1 MARDE
6 AKTVRREDLHGRGDL
21 HGREDLRDDLHDEGG
36 IPPEK
41 ISGRTHPERPA
52 AQEGISPE
60 VISGG

>member
-6 AKTVRREDLHGRGDL
+6 VRTVRREDLHGR
-21 HGREDLRDDLHDEGG
+21 EDLSDDLHDEGG

-41 ISGRTHPERPA
+41 ISGRRHPERPL
-52 AQEGISPE
+52 QEGISPE

>member
-6 AKTVRREDLHGRGDL
+6 AQTVRREDLHGREDL
-21 HGREDLRDDLHDEGG
+21 HSRKDLREDLRDEGG

-41 ISGRTHPERPA
+41 ISGRRHLERPL
-52 AQEGISPE
+52 QEGISPE

>member
-6 AKTVRREDLHGRGDL
+6 AQTVRREDL
-21 HGREDLRDDLHDEGG
+21 HGREDLRDDLLDEGG

-41 ISGRTHPERPA
+41 ISGRRHPERP

>member
-6 AKTVRREDLHGRGDL
+6 AQTVRREDLHGREDL
-21 HGREDLRDDLHDEGG
+21 HEDLHDEGG

-41 ISGRTHPERPA
+41 ISGRRHPERSL
-52 AQEGISPE
+52 QKGISPE